1 MIARAGVAPSSP
13 SPRAMSAGLGAARR
27 TIAAEATVEGVGLH
41 LGRPCRLVFRPA
53 PAGTGIVFHRIDLP
67 GSPSIPARVD
77 VAVEAERRTQ
87 LGTGEAALHT
97 VEHVLAAV
105 GGLEIDDLIIEM
117 DGPEPPIMDGSA
129 AAFLTALTGAG
140 FASNAG
146 RPDWLVLRKSI
157 RVIDGESVYEAHPCF
172 GFGLEVSIDFPHPLI
187 GEQHGRYMV
196 TPDVFRRELSEARTF
211 GFVHEVDALRAKG
224 LIQGASTANAV
235 VLDAH
240 GLVDTTLRWPDEFVR
255 HKALDCVGDLLLAGA
270 RVRARIVA
278 HKPSH
283 RGTVA
288 LVRALVQHAIKEPAV
303 YTVEDIL
310 QVLPHRYPFLLVDRI
325 LEIEEGKRI
334 VGLKNVTIN
343 EPFFQGHFP
352 GHPIMPGVLII
363 EAMAQVGGML
373 LMRTIEDPSTKVVY
387 FLSLDNVKFRRPVKP
402 GDQLRLELEVVQM
415 RGTMCKMKGTAYVDG
430 QVVTEAEMAAMVRD
444 R

>member
-1 MIARAGVAPSSP
+1 MIARADGLHPGAPALP
-13 SPRAMSAGLGAARR
+13 TLNRSARISIARE
-27 TIAAEATVEGVGLH
+27 TEVSGVGLH
-41 LGRPCRLVFRPA
+41 LGQPCRLVFQPA
-53 PAGTGIVFHRIDLP
+53 PPGTGVQFRRVDLP
-67 GSPSIPARVD
+67 DSAPIPARVQI
-77 VAVEAERRTQ
+77 AVEAERRTQ
-87 LGTGEAALHT
+87 LGTGVAALHT

-105 GGLEIDDLIIEM
+105 GGLQIDDLIIAM

-129 AAFLTALTGAG
+129 VPFLEALLEAG
-140 FASNAG
+140 LVSHGG

-157 RVIDGESVYEAHPCF
+157 RVVDGESVYEAHPSN
-172 GFGLEVSIDFPHPLI
+172 GFDLDVTIEFPHPLI
-187 GEQHGRYMV
+187 ARQQWTHRITPGVFSGE
-196 TPDVFRRELSEARTF
+196 LAAARTF

-235 VLDAH
+235 VLDEH
-240 GLVDTTLRWPDEFVR
+240 GVVDTTLRWSDEFVR
-255 HKALDCVGDLLLAGA
+255 HKALDCVGDLVLAGA
-270 RVRARIVA
+270 RLRARIVA

-288 LVRALVQHAIKEPAV
+288 LVRALVQHAALEPAV

-373 LMRTIEDPSTKVVY
+373 LMRTIDDPSSKVVY
-387 FLSLDNVKFRRPVKP
+387 FMSLDNVKFRRPVKP
-402 GDQLRLELEVVQM
+402 GDQLRLELDVLQM

-430 QVVTEAEMAAMVRD
+430 QVVTEAEMMAMVRD